1 MNSAILIKYLFIV
14 LIALCGVAVI
24 GGVVKFVRRAGRSAE
39 AQVVRELVNLV
50 SEKGLDFEAEP
61 EHPRLISNMNRIYL
75 PMIEKDFPDFDW
87 DEIRRMLESEIK
99 DNYADR
105 KGFDIDETVI
115 SRYEKSGQKRLIS
128 CESAASYTEED
139 GSTKYICI
147 QSVLSY
153 LNSKKL
159 DNNGEE
165 QPRTLTC
172 QNCGATLTRTAVG
185 EVVCEYCGAIVV
197 GEKLWTVTSIKEK

>member
-61 EHPRLISNMNRIYL
+61 EHPRLISTMNRIYL

-87 DEIRRMLESEIK
+87 DEIRKMPEDAIRDEYKDKENFEIE
-99 DNYADR
+99 
-105 KGFDIDETVI
+105 ETVI
-115 SRYEKSGQKRLIS
+115 SRYEKSGQRFTIS
-128 CESAASYTEED
+128 CESSASYLEN
-139 GSTKYICI
+139 GVTKYICV

-153 LNSKKL
+153 VNNKKT
-159 DNNGEE
+159 DENGET
-165 QPRTLTC
+165 QPHSLTC
-172 QNCGATLTRTAVG
+172 DKCGAPLTRNAYGDVY
-185 EVVCEYCGAIVV
+185 CEYCSTVVV
-197 GEKLWTVTSIKEK
+197 GEKIWKVTSIKTK